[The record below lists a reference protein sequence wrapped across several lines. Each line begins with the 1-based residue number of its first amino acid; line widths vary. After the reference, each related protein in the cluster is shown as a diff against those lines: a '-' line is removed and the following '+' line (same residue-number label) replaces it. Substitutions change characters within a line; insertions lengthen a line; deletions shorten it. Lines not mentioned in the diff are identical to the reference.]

1 MTELLGIRKEQFTQ
15 IAMIPQGDFLKL
27 LLSGTKERAAIFREI
42 FNTRPYLQLQE
53 QLKKEAGTLYNAIK
67 DDEKSIRQYLAEVRC
82 KKESAYADS
91 LENLQKEEVILDTDY
106 CLELIANIMAE
117 DIKIQESVVQKL
129 DDLSAEMTQLDRT
142 LGKQQQREVVE
153 KALAEAKQKTAEL
166 GTLAS
171 RLKIEYEQAEKL
183 QENNNT
189 LTAQIEAE
197 QLALP
202 GYEKLEFILN
212 ETGQK
217 KQQLEKEEHLMEKAG
232 RKRRK

>member
-1 MTELLGIRKEQFTQ
+1 M
-15 IAMIPQGDFLKL
+15 
-27 LLSGTKERAAIFREI
+27 
-42 FNTRPYLQLQE
+42 
-53 QLKKEAGTLYNAIK
+53 
-67 DDEKSIRQYLAEVRC
+67 RC

-117 DIKIQESVVQKL
+117 DIKIQESVAQKS
-129 DDLSAEMTQLDRT
+129 DDLSAEMAQLDRA

-153 KALAEAKQKTAEL
+153 KALEEAKQKKAEL

-217 KQQLEKEEHLMEKAG
+217 KQQLERKTIYWKKAG

>member
-1 MTELLGIRKEQFTQ
+1 MTCRRKWHSLTEHLET
-15 IAMIPQGDFLKL
+15 
-27 LLSGTKERAAIFREI
+27 AA
-42 FNTRPYLQLQE
+42 
-53 QLKKEAGTLYNAIK
+53 AG
-67 DDEKSIRQYLAEVRC
+67 SSR
-82 KKESAYADS
+82 
-91 LENLQKEEVILDTDY
+91 
-106 CLELIANIMAE
+106 
-117 DIKIQESVVQKL
+117 
-129 DDLSAEMTQLDRT
+129 
-142 LGKQQQREVVE
+142 
-153 KALAEAKQKTAEL
+153 KALEEAKQKTAEL

-217 KQQLEKEEHLMEKAG
+217 KQQLEKEEQLLEKAG
-232 RKRRK
+232 RKHRKRNCKESSINSSLAD

>member
-1 MTELLGIRKEQFTQ
+1 M
-15 IAMIPQGDFLKL
+15 
-27 LLSGTKERAAIFREI
+27 
-42 FNTRPYLQLQE
+42 
-53 QLKKEAGTLYNAIK
+53 
-67 DDEKSIRQYLAEVRC
+67 AEVRC

-117 DIKIQESVVQKL
+117 DIKIQEYVAQM
-129 DDLSAEMTQLDRT
+129 AQLDRT

-153 KALAEAKQKTAEL
+153 KALEEAKQKTAEL

-183 QENNNT
+183 QENNNI

-217 KQQLEKEEHLMEKAG
+217 KQQLEKEEHLLEKSRQEQTEFIAAASH
-232 RKRRK
+232 

>member
-1 MTELLGIRKEQFTQ
+1 M
-15 IAMIPQGDFLKL
+15 
-27 LLSGTKERAAIFREI
+27 
-42 FNTRPYLQLQE
+42 
-53 QLKKEAGTLYNAIK
+53 
-67 DDEKSIRQYLAEVRC
+67 
-82 KKESAYADS
+82 
-91 LENLQKEEVILDTDY
+91 ENLQKEEVILDTDY

-117 DIKIQESVVQKL
+117 DIKIQESVVQKS
-129 DDLSAEMTQLDRT
+129 DDLSAEMAQLDRT

-153 KALAEAKQKTAEL
+153 KALEEAKQKTAEL

-202 GYEKLEFILN
+202 GYEKLELILN

-217 KQQLEKEEHLMEKAG
+217 KQQLEKEEHLLEKAG
-232 RKRRK
+232 RKHRK